1 MALSA
6 SFSTSASALQVY
18 INTND
23 ATLYVR
29 YVSLKNCLLS
39 QIVLPA
45 AVPTHYYSTFSLEI
59 LRGHQNLFNLKF
71 HVFKPILTGCC
82 HVIYNETADSA
93 QCRCCSNESG
103 QL

>member
-45 AVPTHYYSTFSLEI
+45 AVSTHYYSTFSLDI
-59 LRGHQNLFNLKF
+59 LRSQQSLFNLKF
-71 HVFKPILTGCC
+71 NVFNPITSGCC
-82 HVIYNETADSA
+82 HVIYNKTADYA
-93 QCRCCSNESG
+93 QCR
-103 QL
+103 

>member
-45 AVPTHYYSTFSLEI
+45 AVPTHYYSTYI
-59 LRGHQNLFNLKF
+59 LFRDPEGSKKLIQ
-71 HVFKPILTGCC
+71 
-82 HVIYNETADSA
+82 S
-93 QCRCCSNESG
+93 
-103 QL
+103 

>member
-45 AVPTHYYSTFSLEI
+45 AVPTHYYST
-59 LRGHQNLFNLKF
+59 LFFRDPEVSTKL
-71 HVFKPILTGCC
+71 IQ
-82 HVIYNETADSA
+82 S
-93 QCRCCSNESG
+93 
-103 QL
+103 

>member
-45 AVPTHYYSTFSLEI
+45 AVPTHYLEYILFRDPEGSTKLIQS
-59 LRGHQNLFNLKF
+59 
-71 HVFKPILTGCC
+71 
-82 HVIYNETADSA
+82 
-93 QCRCCSNESG
+93 
-103 QL
+103 